1 MANGMKRF
9 IATGAALGT
18 GLILLKAYNDKK
30 RRIWVYEDSDMR
42 NSYEIDHEESVNAP
56 YDDAEEGLTQ
66 LDSAYR
72 AEWQA
77 NAFPQTKKQ
86 LEELES

>member
-1 MANGMKRF
+1 MGIDMKKF
-9 IATGAALGT
+9 IASGAALGA
-18 GLILLKAYNDKK
+18 GLILLKAYNGKK
-30 RRIWVYEDSDMR
+30 RNVWVYEDSDMH

-56 YDDAEEGLTQ
+56 YDHAEQGLTQ

-72 AEWQA
+72 SEWQA

>member
-1 MANGMKRF
+1 MSINMKKF
-9 IATGAALGT
+9 IASGAALGA
-18 GLILLKAYNDKK
+18 GVILLKAYKDKK
-30 RRIWVYEDSDMR
+30 RRIWVYEDSDMH

-56 YDDAEEGLTQ
+56 YDSAEEGLTQ
-66 LDSAYR
+66 LDSTYR
-72 AEWQA
+72 SEWQA

>member
-1 MANGMKRF
+1 MGIDMKKF
-9 IATGAALGT
+9 IASGAALGA
-18 GLILLKAYNDKK
+18 GLILLKAYNGKK
-30 RRIWVYEDSDMR
+30 RNVWVYEDSDMR

-56 YDDAEEGLTQ
+56 YDEAEHGLTQ

-72 AEWQA
+72 SEWQA

>member
-1 MANGMKRF
+1 MGNSVTKF
-9 IATGAALGT
+9 IACGAALGA
-18 GLILLKAYNDKK
+18 GVILLKAYKEKK
-30 RRIWVYEDSDMR
+30 RSVWVYEDSDMR
-42 NSYEIDHEESVNAP
+42 NSYEVDHEESVNAP
-56 YDDAEEGLTQ
+56 YDSAEEGLTQ

-72 AEWQA
+72 SEWQA

>member
-1 MANGMKRF
+1 MGINMKKF
-9 IATGAALGT
+9 IASGAALGA
-18 GLILLKAYNDKK
+18 GVILLKAYNEKK
-30 RRIWVYEDSDMR
+30 RSVWVYEDSDMR
-42 NSYEIDHEESVNAP
+42 NSYDIDPEESVNGL
-56 YDDAEEGLTQ
+56 YDHAEEGLTQ

-72 AEWQA
+72 SEWQA

>member
-1 MANGMKRF
+1 MKKF
-9 IATGAALGT
+9 IASGAALGA
-18 GLILLKAYNDKK
+18 GLILLKAYSGKK
-30 RRIWVYEDSDMR
+30 RNVWVYEDSDMH
-42 NSYEIDHEESVNAP
+42 NSYEIDHEESVNDP
-56 YDDAEEGLTQ
+56 YDRAEEGLTQ

-72 AEWQA
+72 SEWQA